1 MPHGAVAQALRR
13 RVQQSLALAARVTQ
27 LETEKA
33 AASRE
38 AREASAALGK
48 LQADAALLQQ
58 RGRAG
63 GDAGAAAL
71 DALHAAEARAQAA
84 EAALPPL
91 RSALGAAER
100 ERDAA
105 LREGAE
111 LRADLERLLRERK
124 GLESV
129 KRVVLS
135 ALQPAQ
141 P

>member
-1 MPHGAVAQALRR
+1 
-13 RVQQSLALAARVTQ
+13 VTQ
-27 LETEKA
+27 LESEKA
-33 AASRE
+33 AAGRE
-38 AREASAALGK
+38 AREAAAALAR
-48 LQADAALLQQ
+48 LQADAAILSQ

-63 GDAGAAAL
+63 GDSGAATL
-71 DALHAAEARAQAA
+71 DALHAAEARAQTA

-105 LREGAE
+105 LREGTE
-111 LRADLERLLRERK
+111 LRADLERLLRERR

-141 P
+141 H